1 VLGTVNRDQRV
12 ECRLAR
18 EGTDT
23 VRDVGDDGT
32 PEEWSD
38 ERRRELRKALDERRR
53 RQARGGQLFAGV
65 LVALVATSVLLRLS
79 PDWWIPAVGIVALAA
94 LVFRLTNWK
103 CPACG
108 EGLPTRGSGKTCR
121 GCGLPLE

>member
-1 VLGTVNRDQRV
+1 M
-12 ECRLAR
+12 
-18 EGTDT
+18 
-23 VRDVGDDGT
+23 GDDEA

-38 ERRRELRKALDERRR
+38 ERLRELRRALDARRR
-53 RQARGGQLFAGV
+53 RQVRGGQLFAGGLLV
-65 LVALVATSVLLRLS
+65 LVATGVLLRLS

-94 LVFRLTNWK
+94 LAFRLVNWK